1 VETGGNSATPLQLF
15 TTAFLDGCLHKS
27 RKSICFHNTTLFH
40 NPPLFGLGKSKEKH
54 NRCWQKPLA
63 DHTLFLQDDAMAS
76 TVPNNNLPQ
85 SDLFAVRD
93 TAHSG
98 RGVFASKPL
107 KSNTPILSSDVISA
121 SVILREYKGEVC
133 AQCFLY
139 ERGRK
144 LKHRIH
150 ETGTSFC
157 SSACQREWTEETND
171 DGIAAWQSLETFVKA
186 KLRSNSNAV
195 GNVYDCLPDADTEIP
210 TEEEIRATWAGVE
223 STAHFI
229 GQARVSGSKAKPH
242 RRAVQAVLNVPPN
255 VDILGFQL
263 SGTLA
268 RAKVSDTAWDGLMG
282 LVPDNEPYASSDEL
296 RNHVHAYLHLLALL
310 PVSLLPHVTA
320 EKCLEL
326 ARRDSW
332 NSFGIRSLDDGGDE
346 FFGFGVWPAASF
358 FNHSCAP
365 NLRKTRL
372 GRTWQFWT
380 DGEVEMDGELSISYL
395 GGEEKDLGLLERR
408 RRLMAT
414 WGFTCACEKCRN
426 EEEMG
431 ESVEDCDE
439 DIMDGVELSSEGTA
453 DGIEIGADGV

>member
-1 VETGGNSATPLQLF
+1 LV
-15 TTAFLDGCLHKS
+15 
-27 RKSICFHNTTLFH
+27 TTLA
-40 NPPLFGLGKSKEKH
+40 GKYSISLPE
-54 NRCWQKPLA
+54 
-63 DHTLFLQDDAMAS
+63 DDAMTT

-85 SDLFAVRD
+85 SDLFIVKE
-93 TAHSG
+93 TAQSG
-98 RGVFASKPL
+98 RGVFASKRL
-107 KSNTPILSSDVISA
+107 ISKTPILSSSIVSA
-121 SVILREYKGEVC
+121 CVILREYKGEVC

-139 ERGRK
+139 ERGRR
-144 LKHRIH
+144 LKHRIQ

-157 SSACQREWTEETND
+157 SPACQSEWTRETDD
-171 DGIAAWQSLETFVKA
+171 DGIAAWQVLETFVKA
-186 KLRSNSNAV
+186 KMKSNSGGV
-195 GNVYDCLPDADTEIP
+195 SNVYDCLPDAYTDIP
-210 TEEEIRATWAGVE
+210 TQEEIRTTWEGVE

-229 GQARVSGSKAKPH
+229 RQARSGSKAKPH
-242 RRAVQAVLNVPPN
+242 RRAVQAALNVPPN

-268 RAKVSDTAWDGLMG
+268 RSRMPETAWEGLMG
-282 LVPDNEPYASSDEL
+282 LVPDEEPYSSNVEL

-365 NLRKTRL
+365 NVRKTRL

-380 DGEVEMDGELSISYL
+380 DGEVDMDGELSISYL
-395 GGEEKDLGLLERR
+395 GGEEKDLGLIERR
-408 RRLMAT
+408 KRLMAT
-414 WGFTCACEKCRN
+414 WGFTCACAKCKY
-426 EEEMG
+426 EEELG
-431 ESVEDCDE
+431 EGYEEFDVDS
-439 DIMDGVELSSEGTA
+439 MSGVELSSEGTL